1 MLGRKARIGSY
12 RDWMMATATIRT
24 AGKKRKST
32 GAVSAKATTTA
43 AAKPKPV
50 SKAKV
55 TTKAKPRRILG

>member
-32 GAVSAKATTTA
+32 GAVSVKSTTA
-43 AAKPKPV
+43 TAKPKPV

-55 TTKAKPRRILG
+55 TTRPKLRRLG

>member
-1 MLGRKARIGSY
+1 
-12 RDWMMATATIRT
+12 MMATATIRT

-32 GAVSAKATTTA
+32 GAVSVKPTTA
-43 AAKPKPV
+43 TAKPKPV